1 LPDSLDLCDI
11 VLQVVGQQE
20 NELGFNVCCFSVTD
34 RHTKFDI
41 RAGLGAAH
49 IQIPSMTIARSISLI
64 SAQRWYVAIIL
75 DGPHSADC
83 SLAIRVLGG
92 TGACCVGSGQLE
104 HLCGVVVGDTQVAR
118 VFQGVTVEKTKK
130 RQKLLEV

>member
-1 LPDSLDLCDI
+1 MA
-11 VLQVVGQQE
+11 
-20 NELGFNVCCFSVTD
+20 
-34 RHTKFDI
+34 DI

-64 SAQRWYVAIIL
+64 SAQRWYVAISL
-75 DGPHSADC
+75 DGLRSADC

-118 VFQGVTVEKTKK
+118 VFQGVKAEKTKE
-130 RQKLLEV
+130 RQKSLEV

>member
-1 LPDSLDLCDI
+1 
-11 VLQVVGQQE
+11 VGQQE
-20 NELGFNVCCFSVTD
+20 NELGFDVCCFSIAC
-34 RHTKFDI
+34 RHIKADI

-64 SAQRWYVAIIL
+64 SAQRWYVAITS
-75 DGPHSADC
+75 DGLRSADY
-83 SLAIRVLGG
+83 SLAVRILGG

-118 VFQGVTVEKTKK
+118 VFQGVMAKKMKK
-130 RQKLLEV
+130 RQKSLEV